1 MSNSPQS
8 TDHAP
13 FSLLLDIDGKEQR
26 FVTPSKVSGTL
37 FRVAVQVSS
46 EIEEGMD
53 ILIDLDSHLQ
63 FVCDVFG
70 NQFGITELEEGL
82 HSHDVLKTVYAT
94 TFYVMGQVTFA
105 MEMLTKNVDVE
116 NIKEE
121 AKKKQQ

>member
-1 MSNSPQS
+1 MSNSPQ
-8 TDHAP
+8 DNHHAP
-13 FSLLLDIDGKEQR
+13 FSLSLKVNGKQQR
-26 FVTPSKVSGTL
+26 FVTPQDISGKL

-70 NQFGITELEEGL
+70 NQFGITELEEGI
-82 HSHDVLKTVYAT
+82 HPHDLMKTVYAT

-105 MEMLTKNVDVE
+105 MEMLTKNVDIE
-116 NIKEE
+116 NIKDE
-121 AKKKQQ
+121 AKKKQL